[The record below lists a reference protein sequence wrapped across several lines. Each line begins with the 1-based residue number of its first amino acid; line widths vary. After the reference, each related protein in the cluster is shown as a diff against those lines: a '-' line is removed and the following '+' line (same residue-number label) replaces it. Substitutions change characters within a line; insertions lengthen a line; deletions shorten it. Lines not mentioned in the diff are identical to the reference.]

1 MSLAFTNRL
10 EDLDL
15 VPSFGSTGD
24 CYDNAKMEAFW
35 ATLKR
40 EIVWITGVETFDT
53 RAELRAVIF
62 DYIEVFYNN
71 QRHQAGLGHLTP
83 NEYEHKSTAA

>member
-1 MSLAFTNRL
+1 
-10 EDLDL
+10 
-15 VPSFGSTGD
+15 
-24 CYDNAKMEAFW
+24 MEAFW

-62 DYIEVFYNN
+62 DYIEVFY
-71 QRHQAGLGHLTP
+71 
-83 NEYEHKSTAA
+83 